1 MISLNLMRRSSSAEW
16 IVNWSAF
23 AAIRQLLDLSHPV
36 SLEPE
41 DMSLRTILRDVET
54 LMKAR
59 TLDVCFEV
67 DFQNSD
73 DFVVYFDRGLLIQV
87 LCNLYI
93 NAVEAMPAGGLIF
106 VSVEKRADE
115 AIEIVVR
122 DEGDGIQPQVRDGL
136 FESFKTTKRDSG
148 GTGLACPFQSHYWSL
163 PAGRLSCSTS
173 PRTVRRS
180 RLRFLREQNR

>member
-1 MISLNLMRRSSSAEW
+1 
-16 IVNWSAF
+16 
-23 AAIRQLLDLSHPV
+23 
-36 SLEPE
+36 
-41 DMSLRTILRDVET
+41 MSLRTILRDVET

-67 DFQNSD
+67 DFQDSD

-122 DEGDGIQPQVRDGL
+122 DEGMAFNL
-136 FESFKTTKRDSG
+136 K
-148 GTGLACPFQSHYWSL
+148 
-163 PAGRLSCSTS
+163 
-173 PRTVRRS
+173 
-180 RLRFLREQNR
+180 